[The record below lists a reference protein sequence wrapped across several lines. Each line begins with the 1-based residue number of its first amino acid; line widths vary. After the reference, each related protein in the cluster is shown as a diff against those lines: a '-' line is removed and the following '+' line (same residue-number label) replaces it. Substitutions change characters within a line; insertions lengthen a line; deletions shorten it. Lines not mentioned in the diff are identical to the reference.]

1 MLYVQKYLQNNSLDD
16 LKNDFDIKHTI
27 KDDLVC
33 LKYGIK
39 SPKYNPIVIE
49 CRGIVLSLPDYNVI
63 ARPFDRFFN
72 LYEGDDYKK
81 FDWSNAIIMNKLDG
95 SLIKVYYHNKWYCGT
110 SGTVDASGNVGIE
123 NDKTFKELFE
133 ESIGGSIQEKF
144 KNLPKDKT
152 YLFELTSPENRIVSR
167 YKKTKSTLLAVRN
180 NKNGKYINTHS
191 LNFCDTVEQYNIP
204 KSFDKIVEFVES
216 RNQFDEGCV
225 LYDYKNNIRIK
236 VKNSSYVILHHL
248 KGDGLTKKSIIS
260 LIIKNEIDEYLAY
273 FPEDTYIIKPYID
286 KYNDLIYNINNVY
299 DKYKDIID
307 QKEFAMNVKH
317 LPYSSFLFQLRRGK
331 TLKELLSIDNIN
343 IILRNI

>member
-95 SLIKVYYHNKWYCGT
+95 SLIKVYYHGKWYCGT

-167 YKKTKSTLLAVRN
+167 YKKSD
-180 NKNGKYINTHS
+180 S
-191 LNFCDTVEQYNIP
+191 
-204 KSFDKIVEFVES
+204 
-216 RNQFDEGCV
+216 
-225 LYDYKNNIRIK
+225 
-236 VKNSSYVILHHL
+236 NS
-248 KGDGLTKKSIIS
+248 KK
-260 LIIKNEIDEYLAY
+260 
-273 FPEDTYIIKPYID
+273 
-286 KYNDLIYNINNVY
+286 
-299 DKYKDIID
+299 
-307 QKEFAMNVKH
+307 
-317 LPYSSFLFQLRRGK
+317 
-331 TLKELLSIDNIN
+331 
-343 IILRNI
+343 